1 MNEQAAIE
9 AQRFYA
15 RHERER
21 QANAEQLLERCAQ
34 HLAESF
40 CITNSSALR
49 IAMRVL
55 SEIECIGAE
64 GFIDIDRSSS
74 SMVLMRDSVRRS
86 VHMVSASELLNLV
99 RSRRAS
105 IRNPSPSTG

>member
-15 RHERER
+15 RHEGER
-21 QANAEQLLERCAQ
+21 QANAEQLLAQCAR

-40 CITNSSALR
+40 FLTNSSALK
-49 IAMRVL
+49 IAMRTL
-55 SEIECIGAE
+55 SEIECIGVE

-74 SMVLMRDSVRRS
+74 RMVLMRDSARRS
-86 VHMVSASELLNLV
+86 VHMVSAAELMHLV
-99 RSRRAS
+99 RGRAS
-105 IRNPSPSTG
+105 IRDPAPGTG